1 MIPKL
6 YVCKYIL
13 CNYKKIHSWA
23 MSKLWNHRDQKDH
36 ESKIKPWRQRQKVNY
51 EGKNNRRWKNV
62 KHYRTNQITMPD
74 TM

>member
-1 MIPKL
+1 M
-6 YVCKYIL
+6 YVNIYSATI
-13 CNYKKIHSWA
+13 KKFTLE
-23 MSKLWNHRDQKDH
+23 LWVNCEIRDQKDH